1 MLAMIGVGLYVAVIG
16 GRALWPVPAA
26 FLGAMGVGGALG
38 MASYPL
44 VYTEI
49 GIAISV
55 ILGLAVAIRVNLPI
69 LAATALAGLFAI
81 FHGHAHG
88 TEMPQTISGY
98 AYAAGLLL
106 ATALLHAIGIAVGLT
121 AGRLAERGGWR
132 IAQAAGAAM
141 AVAGIVLLASPV

>member
-1 MLAMIGVGLYVAVIG
+1 M
-16 GRALWPVPAA
+16 
-26 FLGAMGVGGALG
+26 
-38 MASYPL
+38 
-44 VYTEI
+44 
-49 GIAISV
+49 
-55 ILGLAVAIRVNLPI
+55 
-69 LAATALAGLFAI
+69 
-81 FHGHAHG
+81 FHGYAHG